1 MVVPVNAALASSSR
15 SNPLE
20 PVEFADW
27 TAPPPPLHVVT
38 KVLLYVRYHRR
49 AVVESALT
57 VEANG
62 SAAAAATN
70 NESGEA
76 KEARG
81 GRGLV
86 LDGDEPAH
94 RRGDGDPPRDAE
106 GRGPL

>member
-1 MVVPVNAALASSSR
+1 M
-15 SNPLE
+15 
-20 PVEFADW
+20 
-27 TAPPPPLHVVT
+27 T
-38 KVLLYVRYHRR
+38 KVLLDVRYRRR

-86 LDGDEPAH
+86 LDGDETVVSLLALSV
-94 RRGDGDPPRDAE
+94 DGCDTHVPDIEYILSPGVVDVRHE
-106 GRGPL
+106 GVAPVHG